1 MAFDPKEQRM
11 KQTNWLGPVVLG
23 LALLAGACNQDAFL
37 PKTARSYDQ
46 VQRLGNPL
54 VSEVFL
60 AKRSHPVHGSIGP
73 DRDVALLTAE
83 LKGFVAN
90 VAGRNATVQNTL
102 AAVLLPDELIIQ
114 TDKDPGT
121 AGWLSWA
128 LANGWGGRKLTDDV
142 VDAGLDAIFG
152 RSSTRTTR
160 APGCQR
166 TTSPPMT
173 SRSARRFRTSR
184 RRICR
189 DASRGGDSGS
199 CGGGPHG
206 RDGRYGSCRRSRPR
220 D

>member
-1 MAFDPKEQRM
+1 MTFDHKEQAM
-11 KQTNWLGPVVLG
+11 QSTKWLGPAVLG
-23 LALLAGACNQDAFL
+23 LALLAGACNEDTIL
-37 PKTARSYDQ
+37 SKTARAYNQ

-60 AKRSHPVHGSIGP
+60 AKRSHPVHGSVGP
-73 DRDVALLTAE
+73 DQDVALLTAE

-152 RSSTRTTR
+152 
-160 APGCQR
+160 PLLDPNN
-166 TTSPPMT
+166 TSPGLETDNVAANDVAFATTFPYL
-173 SRSARRFRTSR
+173 A
-184 RRICR
+184 
-189 DASRGGDSGS
+189 A
-199 CGGGPHG
+199 PHL
-206 RDGRYGSCRRSRPR
+206 P
-220 D
+220 